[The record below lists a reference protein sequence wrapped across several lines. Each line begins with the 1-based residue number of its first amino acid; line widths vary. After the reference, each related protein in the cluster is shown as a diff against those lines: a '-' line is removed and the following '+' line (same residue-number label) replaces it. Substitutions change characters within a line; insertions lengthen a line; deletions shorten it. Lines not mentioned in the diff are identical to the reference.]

1 MAIDQVLL
9 GLIDNQFV
17 RPSLFKISIDDVV
30 VGGEQQVFWV
40 KSASLPASSVGVI
53 EVPYHGRKVYMPGD
67 RTFSDWQMTV
77 IYADE
82 DANTLYDK
90 FLSWMNGIQTPAGV
104 GVAREQA
111 KTVTVDVLSPNSN
124 ISDEN
129 INIID
134 TYTLYGAFP
143 IEIGSMDLSQ
153 ETSDSFMEFTVSLSY
168 SYHMMTNADD
178 ADG

>member
-1 MAIDQVLL
+1 MSIDQVLS
-9 GLIDNQFV
+9 GLANNQFV

-30 VGGEQQVFWV
+30 VGGGEQVFWV
-40 KSASLPASSVGVI
+40 KSASLPASTVGVI
-53 EVPYHGRKVYMPGD
+53 EVPYHGRKAYMPGD

-82 DANTLYDK
+82 GSNSLYNK
-90 FLSWMNGIQTPAGV
+90 FLSWMNEIQTPAGV

-111 KTVTVDVLSPNSN
+111 KMVKVDVLSPNSEIGDN
-124 ISDEN
+124 
-129 INIID
+129 NIID

-153 ETSDSFMEFTVSLSY
+153 ETSDAFMEFTVSLSY
-168 SYHMMTNADD
+168 SYHMMANADV
-178 ADG
+178 